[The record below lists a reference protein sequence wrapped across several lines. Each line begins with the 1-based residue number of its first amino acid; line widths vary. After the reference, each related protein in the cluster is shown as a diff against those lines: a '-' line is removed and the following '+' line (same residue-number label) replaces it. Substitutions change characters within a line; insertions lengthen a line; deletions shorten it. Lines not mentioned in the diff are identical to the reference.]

1 MNAFDEAWAEIE
13 DLMIEQD
20 EMLGPNDGE
29 VPGRLSGER
38 LRRCEEIR
46 LMLRDVIE
54 AGERLAPKQEEDE

>member
-29 VPGRLSGER
+29 VPGRLSAKQR
-38 LRRCEEIR
+38 LRCEQIR

-54 AGERLAPKQEEDE
+54 AGERVKLAERDR

>member
-1 MNAFDEAWAEIE
+1 MSAFDEAWAEIE

-29 VPGRLSGER
+29 VPGRLSAGR

-46 LMLRDVIE
+46 LILREVIE
-54 AGERLAPKQEEDE
+54 AGERVKPAELDR

>member
-29 VPGRLSGER
+29 VPGRLSAGQ

-46 LMLRDVIE
+46 LVLHEVIE
-54 AGERLAPKQEEDE
+54 AGERLTPKKGEDE

>member
-20 EMLGPNDGE
+20 DMLGPNDGE
-29 VPGRLSGER
+29 VPSRLSGGH

-46 LMLRDVIE
+46 LILREVIE
-54 AGERLAPKQEEDE
+54 AGERVKLAGPGR